1 MLTISVF
8 WHLCLQANGSAKRSG
23 GDPKSTSPTVPASK
37 IPAFSSSM
45 GKGLSQSDSTNIV
58 NSSSPLSSSLPTSK
72 SSIPPPRS
80 SSTPSSHVPSL
91 SNGSLKFAPPTH
103 STKGLSI
110 PTQTQNGRPSSSS
123 SSSSCSH
130 SPLSPTM
137 LSQSAKSIRTIHTPS
152 FTSYSRPHNGNAGK
166 SAIPTV
172 TLAKDAA

>member
-23 GDPKSTSPTVPASK
+23 GDPKSSSPTVPASK
-37 IPAFSSSM
+37 IPAFSSST

-58 NSSSPLSSSLPTSK
+58 HSSPLSSSVPTSK

-80 SSTPSSHVPSL
+80 SSTPSSHIPSL
-91 SNGSLKFAPPTH
+91 SNGSLKLAPPTH

-123 SSSSCSH
+123 SSTCSH

>member
-1 MLTISVF
+1 MF

-37 IPAFSSSM
+37 IPAFSSST
-45 GKGLSQSDSTNIV
+45 GKGWSQSDFTNIV
-58 NSSSPLSSSLPTSK
+58 YSSSPLSSSLPTSK

-80 SSTPSSHVPSL
+80 SSTPSSHIPSL
-91 SNGSLKFAPPTH
+91 SNGSLKCAPPTH

-110 PTQTQNGRPSSSS
+110 PTQTQNGRPSSSSS